1 MNTLAE
7 EFKKH
12 LDSISPEQFK
22 KEWDEIESLGLCGPT
37 VEEYMLNL
45 KLNNLAI
52 KFNKLKRHISRKRK
66 LIYLYKMYKTR

>member
-22 KEWDEIESLGLCGPT
+22 KEWDEIESLGL
-37 VEEYMLNL
+37 VVQQL
-45 KLNNLAI
+45 KNI
-52 KFNKLKRHISRKRK
+52 C
-66 LIYLYKMYKTR
+66 